1 MFNYRT
7 LAFGLGFGLLDSIAL
22 PIVKGVSIG
31 WNPMYMIIP
40 FLMYAAS
47 PFIFLW
53 GLKGGETLTI
63 LNLVWDLTSDI
74 TITLI
79 GLYFFKERL
88 PPLKM
93 LGLFVS
99 IFGLFLMTYEG
110 NGWND
115 WLAKTIGGI
124 FKL

>member
-1 MFNYRT
+1 MLNYRT
-7 LAFGLGFGLLDSIAL
+7 LAFGLAFGLLDAIAL

-31 WNPMYMIIP
+31 WNPMYMLVP

-88 PPLKM
+88 PPLKK
-93 LGLFVS
+93 LGVLFS
-99 IFGLFLMTYEG
+99 FIGLFLMSYEG
-110 NGWND
+110 NGWNE
-115 WLAKTIGGI
+115 WLVKNSGGL
-124 FKL
+124 FK